1 MNSGFL
7 DKLIERIGRVGPEE
21 VQNYLLR
28 LAREKGVLETIFN
41 ALHEGI
47 IVTDTRGNISFVNE
61 AACNLFG
68 LARDECMGK
77 LLSERITGLDW
88 DSLTRTEAIISRDME
103 VFYPQNRFINFYVA
117 PISLIERKEKKG
129 ARRKPH
135 DKQEKQDKQDKSV
148 ASGFGSA
155 PARENVVGFAIILR
169 DITESRR

>member
-1 MNSGFL
+1 MKAGFL
-7 DKLIERIGRVGPEE
+7 EKLIERLGRIGPEE

-28 LAREKGVLETIFN
+28 LAREKGFLETIFN
-41 ALHEGI
+41 AIHEGI

-61 AACNLFG
+61 AACRLFG

-88 DSLTRTEAIISRDME
+88 NSLTRSEAIISRDME

-117 PISLIERKEKKG
+117 PISLVERKEKKG
-129 ARRKPH
+129 ARRK
-135 DKQEKQDKQDKSV
+135 QEKQQEKNPAF
-148 ASGFGSA
+148 AST

-169 DITESRR
+169 